1 MSDLMNALQS
11 QTTPVVQIWMR
22 WMAVMFL
29 LALVFVKNHAQ
40 ARRTLLA
47 LIGTVSG
54 GYILWTMTENV
65 HLLGIVHILI
75 WFPLAVY
82 LWITTL
88 SKTARNHDDKA
99 DIDQY
104 YTIKYKAFFY
114 WVCLL
119 FGTIVVCLVFD
130 LRDIML
136 VMTGQK

>member
-1 MSDLMNALQS
+1 MNTLMDAMLL
-11 QTTPVVQIWMR
+11 QTTPLVKMWMY
-22 WMAVMFL
+22 WMAFIFM

-40 ARRTLLA
+40 AQRTLLA
-47 LIGTVSG
+47 LIGTVFG
-54 GYILWTMTENV
+54 GYIIWTMTENI
-65 HLLGIVHILI
+65 HLLGIVHLFI
-75 WFPLAVY
+75 WLPLAVY
-82 LWITTL
+82 LWLSTL
-88 SKTARNHDDKA
+88 SKTARNHDGKA

-119 FGTIVVCLVFD
+119 FGTILASLVFD

>member
-1 MSDLMNALQS
+1 MNTLMDAMLL
-11 QTTPVVQIWMR
+11 QTTPLVKMWMY
-22 WMAVMFL
+22 WMAFIFM

-40 ARRTLLA
+40 AQRTLLA
-47 LIGTVSG
+47 LIGTVFG
-54 GYILWTMTENV
+54 GYIIWTMTENI
-65 HLLGIVHILI
+65 HLLGIVHLFI
-75 WFPLAVY
+75 WLPLAVY
-82 LWITTL
+82 LWISTL
-88 SKTARNHDDKA
+88 SKTARNHDGKA

-119 FGTIVVCLVFD
+119 FGTILASLVFD

>member
-1 MSDLMNALQS
+1 MNKLMDAMLL
-11 QTTPVVQIWMR
+11 QTTPLVKMWMY
-22 WMAVMFL
+22 WMAFIFM

-40 ARRTLLA
+40 AQRTLLA
-47 LIGTVSG
+47 LIGTVFG
-54 GYILWTMTENV
+54 GYIIWTMTENI
-65 HLLGIVHILI
+65 HLLGIVHLFI
-75 WFPLAVY
+75 WLPLAVY
-82 LWITTL
+82 LWLSTL
-88 SKTARNHDDKA
+88 SKTARNHDGKA

-119 FGTIVVCLVFD
+119 FGTILASLVFD